1 MSDSE
6 ILKVDVEGI
15 LKAKNPALAKK
26 LPRFLIRYLK
36 RIVHQDEVNSFMEAN
51 RENYNLDFVDSV
63 IKYMDL
69 KIEVKGFENVPKSG
83 RFVFAANHPLG
94 GLESIVLMKV
104 ISEKFSDFTFV
115 VNDILMVLTPLSGLF
130 VPINKHGSQSRE
142 GLNRINE
149 AYSSNRQLLY
159 FPAGLVSRKIKGK
172 IIDLKWQKSFISKSI
187 EYNRDIVPVYID
199 GNNSRFFYNLSNLRK
214 FFGIKVNI
222 EMLYL
227 VDEMIKQK
235 GKTIS
240 LTFGKPVSNSL
251 FDKSKNTSDWAE
263 YLRDLTYSLKNKD

>member
-1 MSDSE
+1 
-6 ILKVDVEGI
+6 
-15 LKAKNPALAKK
+15 
-26 LPRFLIRYLK
+26 
-36 RIVHQDEVNSFMEAN
+36 MEAN

-69 KIEVKGFENVPKSG
+69 KIVVKGFENVPKSG

-172 IIDLKWQKSFISKSI
+172 IIDLKWQKSFVSKSI
-187 EYNRDIVPVYID
+187 EYDRDIVPVYID

-240 LTFGKPVSNSL
+240 LTFGEPIPTSI
-251 FDKSKNTSDWAE
+251 FDKSKNISDWAD
-263 YLRDLTYSLKNKD
+263 YLRDLTYSLKNKH

>member
-1 MSDSE
+1 MSESE

-69 KIEVKGFENVPKSG
+69 KIVVKGFENVPKSG

-172 IIDLKWQKSFISKSI
+172 IIDLKWQKSFVSKSI
-187 EYNRDIVPVYID
+187 EYDRDIVPVYID

-240 LTFGKPVSNSL
+240 LTFGEPIPNSI
-251 FDKSKNTSDWAE
+251 FDKSKNISDWAD
-263 YLRDLTYSLKNKD
+263 YLRDLTYSLKNKH